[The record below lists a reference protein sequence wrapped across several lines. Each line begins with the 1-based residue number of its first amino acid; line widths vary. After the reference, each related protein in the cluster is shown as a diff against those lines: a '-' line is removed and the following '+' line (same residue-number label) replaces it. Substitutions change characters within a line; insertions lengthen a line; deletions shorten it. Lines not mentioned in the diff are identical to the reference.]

1 MTTSRFL
8 CKFTVDGSVVIGTT
22 VDGTFTSVVDDT
34 MQNIAWSHV
43 DIKVLLMKNN
53 EEDIVSIQIL
63 QLYRI
68 LIDKKG
74 MTTNI
79 MKNHEEDNKKNN
91 KRMKQVR

>member
-22 VDGTFTSVVDDT
+22 VDRTFTSVVDDT

-53 EEDIVSIQIL
+53 EEDIVISKYYN
-63 QLYRI
+63 YRI
-68 LIDKKG
+68 LIG

-79 MKNHEEDNKKNN
+79 MKKS
-91 KRMKQVR
+91 